1 MLNFAHKYTVNMLHV
16 PKIINKS
23 LSIRLSLMIVL
34 AMSILLLASM
44 VCMLYFSRKAV
55 KEEATLNAQQ
65 TLDGTISRIDN
76 VLLSAEQTAGNFYFM
91 MLPHL
96 NQPEQ
101 MYKFSRELVESN
113 PFIIGCAIAFEPGF
127 YEEGKEFMAYYHRA
141 DEYDSTLVRSETFG
155 YSRYTQQAWYK
166 QPIQTGRSG
175 WMNPMSDVE
184 GVTDPIVTFGLPI
197 HQSGSEKPIGVMGID
212 VSLKLLSDVVL
223 ASKPSRH
230 SYSILFD
237 GDGTYIVHPDTSKL
251 FHQTIFT
258 QEEYKTE
265 DGLKEAADAMLR
277 GESGYRPFMMNGA
290 KQFIFYKPFT
300 RLAVKGRSME
310 TLNWHVGIVY
320 PKEDVYGEYDNL
332 LYYVFALAIVGLILM
347 YILCHVIIRYM
358 LHPLKLL
365 TTSAQ
370 RIAEGKFD
378 ERIPA
383 SHHSNE
389 IGHLQDNFRAMQQ
402 SLAVNIGEMEQQKA
416 TLQEREEE
424 LKKAYNDIKKADR
437 MKTAFLHN
445 MTNQMINPAAQI
457 NKDVSTLCAR
467 EESAEQ
473 MVSLA
478 ENIQKNGDTITKLL
492 NDLIDMSEEEM
503 RKEDA
508 YEED

>member
-1 MLNFAHKYTVNMLHV
+1 
-16 PKIINKS
+16 
-23 LSIRLSLMIVL
+23 
-34 AMSILLLASM
+34 
-44 VCMLYFSRKAV
+44 
-55 KEEATLNAQQ
+55 
-65 TLDGTISRIDN
+65 
-76 VLLSAEQTAGNFYFM
+76 M
-91 MLPHL
+91 MH
-96 NQPEQ
+96 
-101 MYKFSRELVESN
+101 
-113 PFIIGCAIAFEPGF
+113 
-127 YEEGKEFMAYYHRA
+127 
-141 DEYDSTLVRSETFG
+141 
-155 YSRYTQQAWYK
+155 
-166 QPIQTGRSG
+166 
-175 WMNPMSDVE
+175 
-184 GVTDPIVTFGLPI
+184 
-197 HQSGSEKPIGVMGID
+197 
-212 VSLKLLSDVVL
+212 
-223 ASKPSRH
+223 
-230 SYSILFD
+230 
-237 GDGTYIVHPDTSKL
+237 
-251 FHQTIFT
+251 
-258 QEEYKTE
+258 
-265 DGLKEAADAMLR
+265 
-277 GESGYRPFMMNGA
+277 GA